1 MSDLPHPLSVDA
13 RTAGLLAHLDGARP
27 AAPAW
32 FDAALAHAPERGSVM
47 VEGAAIETLSW
58 GKPGDPGLLLLHGN
72 GAHAGW
78 WSPLAPFFAADGY
91 HVVALSWS
99 GMGGSDWRK
108 SYSGPLFAQE
118 VLTVCEA
125 AGLFAAPRKPVLLA
139 HSFGGFIAGYC
150 AAHYGDRFS
159 AKITADSPVRP
170 PGFVHDGPP
179 SRSHANR
186 VYPTFE
192 AALARFRLAPSQP
205 CENLWYVDHIGRGS
219 IKPADGGFTWKFDPF
234 VFRDMMFGDTGS
246 TSGPTCPCAYLWGEK
261 SVLMTP
267 DVVAYMRSVAPAGS
281 PFVPVPEAAHH
292 LMLDQPLPFVAAIRA
307 LLAGWLR

>member
-1 MSDLPHPLSVDA
+1 MSDTPDPLSVDA
-13 RTAGLLAHLDGARP
+13 RNAGLLAHLNGVKP
-27 AAPAW
+27 PAPAW
-32 FDAALAHAPERGSVM
+32 FDRALATAPERAFVM
-47 VEGAAIETLSW
+47 VEGAKIETLSW
-58 GKPGDPGLLLLHGN
+58 GRRGDPGILLLHGN
-72 GAHAGW
+72 GAHADW

-99 GMGGSDWRK
+99 GMGGSDWRE

-118 VLTVCEA
+118 VLAVCEA
-125 AGLFAAPRKPVLLA
+125 TGLFAGPHKPVLLA

-150 AAHYGDRFS
+150 SAQYGDRFS

-192 AALARFRLAPSQP
+192 AALSRFRLAPSQP

-219 IKPADGGFTWKFDPF
+219 IKPVDGGFTWKFDPF
-234 VFRDMMFGDTGS
+234 VFRDLKFGET
-246 TSGPTCPCAYLWGEK
+246 TSGPTCPCAYLWGEQ

-267 DVVAYMRSVAPAGS
+267 EVVAYMRAVAPAGS
-281 PFVPVPEAAHH
+281 PFVPIPEAAHH
-292 LMLDQPLPFVAAIRA
+292 LMLDQPLPFVAAIRG
-307 LLAGWLR
+307 LLAGWAR